1 MTDRRITVF
10 FYGLF
15 MDIEALR
22 AKGLQ
27 PSEERSV
34 SLPGFT
40 LRIGERAT
48 LVPDANGLVYGVN
61 MQLTHAEVDQ
71 LYSDPTV
78 SAYRPEA
85 VLTRLVDGSAIP
97 ALCFNLVKPPAASE
111 GNPQYAIKLRELA
124 RRLKLPSNYV
134 ASIND
139 GLSS

>member
-1 MTDRRITVF
+1 MSERRINVF

-22 AKGLQ
+22 AKGLH

-34 SLPGFT
+34 SLPGFA

-48 LVPDANGLVYGVN
+48 LVPDANGRVYGMNV
-61 MQLTHAEVDQ
+61 QLTHAEVDQ
-71 LYSDPTV
+71 LYSDPSV

-97 ALCFNLVKPPAASE
+97 ALCFNLVTPPDAGE
-111 GNPQYAIKLRELA
+111 RDPQYATKLRELA
-124 RRLKLPSNYV
+124 RRLKLPTNYV
-134 ASIND
+134 ASIQ
-139 GLSS
+139 